1 MTRPHASLA
10 LAAVLVLAGCS
21 DAPLEAPD
29 TAPRS
34 RLIVS
39 EAHSV
44 SSESGALAAAVASVA
59 YASLPPGSLFG
70 VVSVRI
76 RNRTAGAAYGP
87 PVPVVEDGF
96 DPVAVPAAPGD
107 RLVLQLFHTD
117 GEVTEEESV
126 VPIKKPPVVVR
137 LAPAGGR
144 TDVALLVRPVV
155 VFSEPVEPA
164 TLAVGM
170 RLLTGGTLVSAR
182 IEPREPWRAELVPD
196 APLTPVT
203 SYRLEVTR
211 EVLDT
216 DGTPLEAPVSAE
228 FTTVAGA
235 PAPPVALSRMRLAFV
250 SWRDGVDRIY
260 LANGDGSGVTP
271 LTTGASP
278 AWSWDDRRIAFHRET
293 PSGPVVGVINADG
306 TGERVLGPG
315 MYPAW
320 SPDGRIAFVSPGAG
334 VGGIS
339 VMNADG
345 TGSTL
350 LLSHDFASPGCIPP
364 ASIYAWW
371 GDCVTYPQWSP
382 DGRRIAFFAGDAGYT
397 GANVYVMGSD
407 GSAPVQLVPDAE
419 QSRGG
424 WNSREPTWAPDGSR
438 VAFAWGGPGSII
450 SALGPDGSG
459 TLTGIAGGN
468 DPSWSPDGRWIA
480 YRGDALGPYERRIV
494 ATDVV
499 TGEFY
504 GQLIPEA
511 EGPAGPDYFDSS
523 VEWGHTI
530 R

>member
-1 MTRPHASLA
+1 MTRPHAALA
-10 LAAVLVLAGCS
+10 LAGVLGLAGCS
-21 DAPLEAPD
+21 DSPQEPPD
-29 TAPRS
+29 SAPRS
-34 RLIVS
+34 GLIVS
-39 EAHSV
+39 EAHHV
-44 SSESGALAAAVASVA
+44 SSEQGALAAAVASVA

-70 VVSVRI
+70 VVRVRI
-76 RNRTAGAAYGP
+76 RNRTAGGGYGP

-126 VPIKKPPVVVR
+126 VPIRRPPVVVR

-155 VFSEPVEPA
+155 VFSEPVQPA

-170 RLLTGGTLVSAR
+170 RLLTGGTRVSAS

-196 APLTPVT
+196 APLAPGTR
-203 SYRLEVTR
+203 YRLEVTR

-216 DGTPLEAPVSAE
+216 DGVPLEAAVSAE
-228 FTTVAGA
+228 FTTEAGDA
-235 PAPPVALSRMRLAFV
+235 APPVALSRMRLAFV
-250 SWRDGVDRIY
+250 SSRDGVDRIY
-260 LANGDGSGVTP
+260 LANGDGSGVSA
-271 LTTGASP
+271 LTTGTGP
-278 AWSWDDRRIAFHRET
+278 AWSWDDRRIAFHRQT

-306 TGERVLGPG
+306 TGERVLVPG
-315 MYPAW
+315 TYPAW
-320 SPDGRIAFVSPGAG
+320 SPDGRIAFVSPGAR

-350 LLSHDFASPGCIPP
+350 LLSHDFAAPDCIPP
-364 ASIYAWW
+364 ASLYAWW

-382 DGRRIAFFAGDAGYT
+382 DGRRIAFFAGDAGYS
-397 GANVYVMGSD
+397 GSDVYVMASD
-407 GSAPVQLVPDAE
+407 GSSPVLLLPHAE
-419 QSRGG
+419 QHRGG
-424 WNSREPTWAPDGSR
+424 WNGRLPTWAPDGSR
-438 VAFAWGGPGSII
+438 VAFAWGGPDPII
-450 SALGPDGSG
+450 SALAPDGSDSI
-459 TLTGIAGGN
+459 TGMAGGN

-480 YRGDALGPYERRIV
+480 YTSYAPGLHVSRIV

-511 EGPAGPDYFDSS
+511 EAPVSPDYGDAS